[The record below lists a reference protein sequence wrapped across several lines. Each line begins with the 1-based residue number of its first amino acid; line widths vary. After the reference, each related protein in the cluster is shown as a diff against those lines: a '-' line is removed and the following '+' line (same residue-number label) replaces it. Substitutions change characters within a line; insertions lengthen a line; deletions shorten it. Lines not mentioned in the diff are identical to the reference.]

1 MPMLNNLT
9 MFFLIYTIFSVF
21 GDKDS
26 LNVGNVI
33 FDLQIEKSQ
42 KLLEHIVLPLGFA
55 LPPHFTFLAVPL
67 SLLLVKA
74 F

>member
-1 MPMLNNLT
+1 MPMLNELT
-9 MFFLIYTIFSVF
+9 MFFLISNIFSVF

-42 KLLEHIVLPLGFA
+42 KLEHIVLPLGDA
-55 LPPHFTFLAVPL
+55 LPPHFKFFALPL

>member
-1 MPMLNNLT
+1 MPMLNDLT
-9 MFFLIYTIFSVF
+9 MFFLINTIFSVF

-42 KLLEHIVLPLGFA
+42 N
-55 LPPHFTFLAVPL
+55 FLKIL
-67 SLLLVKA
+67 FSL
-74 F
+74 